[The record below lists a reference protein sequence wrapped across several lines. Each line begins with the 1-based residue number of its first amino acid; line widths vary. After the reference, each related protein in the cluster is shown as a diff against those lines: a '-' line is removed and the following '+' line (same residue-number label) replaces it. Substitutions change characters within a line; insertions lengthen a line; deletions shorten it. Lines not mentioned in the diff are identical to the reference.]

1 MERSKRNKGCPS
13 HSKGTIKITI
23 SVTTLALVYMII
35 LNRIKVQLLKIAED
49 VQLYPGPYEVI
60 KSVQG
65 SFNQGNVSLFGE
77 TAGRRCACNAMLVTH

>member
-1 MERSKRNKGCPS
+1 M
-13 HSKGTIKITI
+13 
-23 SVTTLALVYMII
+23 
-35 LNRIKVQLLKIAED
+35 QLLKIAEN
-49 VQLYPGPYEVI
+49 VELYPGPYEVI